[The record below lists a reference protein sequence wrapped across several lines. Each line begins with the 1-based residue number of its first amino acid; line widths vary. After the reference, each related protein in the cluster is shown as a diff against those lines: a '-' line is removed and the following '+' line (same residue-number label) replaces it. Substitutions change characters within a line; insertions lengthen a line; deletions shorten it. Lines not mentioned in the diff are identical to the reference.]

1 MTEMDTDNDGTVDYD
16 EFLEWFNKQSAEAK
30 ERLESRTVVVKQ
42 ANLGFVDSIAV
53 SEPCNPHLKERETE
67 RERDRE
73 NTGRTAGNYYSSGWI
88 LIANKAEK
96 TPNVVYLP

>member
-53 SEPCNPHLKERETE
+53 SEPCNPHFKERGGGERETE
-67 RERDRE
+67 R
-73 NTGRTAGNYYSSGWI
+73 TLGCWQLYYSSGWI
-88 LIANKAEK
+88 LIAK
-96 TPNVVYLP
+96 